1 MGESSASMRGAR
13 RTVRSPVQYADALG
27 FVEMNSAVTSPSFV
41 VVDAACRIKYI
52 SGGSGASGEL
62 ERIVASSDALQPEV
76 ETFLREAEA
85 KDAAAPVRTA
95 YLADERLLRVA
106 RLVGEGGTMFVLSV
120 EEDPNRKNLSR
131 AVRRHQLT
139 RRETAVLTL
148 ILDGLQSSEIAQTLT
163 ISENTVQ
170 GYFKRLLA
178 KTGSRNRVSMIAK
191 VLDWQPQTTTLAP
204 AVRVA
209 VGTCS

>member
-1 MGESSASMRGAR
+1 
-13 RTVRSPVQYADALG
+13 
-27 FVEMNSAVTSPSFV
+27 MNSPVTSPSFA

-52 SGGSGASGEL
+52 SGGSSTSGEL
-62 ERIVASSDALQPEV
+62 ERIVASAGELQPDV
-76 ETFLREAEA
+76 EAFLRDYESSHSG
-85 KDAAAPVRTA
+85 APVRTA
-95 YLADERLLRVA
+95 YLDDERLLRVA
-106 RLVGEGGTMFVLSV
+106 RLVGEDGTMFVLSV

-148 ILDGLQSSEIAQTLT
+148 ILDGLQSSEIAQALT

-204 AVRVA
+204 AIRVA
-209 VGTCS
+209 V

>member
-1 MGESSASMRGAR
+1 MH
-13 RTVRSPVQYADALG
+13 YADALR
-27 FVEMNSAVTSPSFV
+27 FVEMNSAVTSPSFA

-52 SGGSGASGEL
+52 SGGNGASGDL
-62 ERIVASSDALQPEV
+62 ERIVVNSTELQPEV
-76 ETFLREAEA
+76 EAFLREYESS
-85 KDAAAPVRTA
+85 DAAAPVRTA

-148 ILDGLQSSEIAQTLT
+148 ILDGLQSSEIAQALT

-191 VLDWQPQTTTLAP
+191 VLDWQPQTTTVAP
-204 AVRVA
+204 AIRVA
-209 VGTCS
+209 V